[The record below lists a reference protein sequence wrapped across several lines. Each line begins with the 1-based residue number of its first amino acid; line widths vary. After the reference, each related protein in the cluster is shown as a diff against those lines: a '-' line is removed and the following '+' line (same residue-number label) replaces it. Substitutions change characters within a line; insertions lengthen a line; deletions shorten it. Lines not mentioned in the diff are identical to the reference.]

1 MDVQEIIT
9 QLKSKF
15 GDSFDVSKVT
25 SVLQG
30 LDLKNFSLSDI
41 IAKLKTDGL
50 LGNINIDS
58 VKDNVIDGLKG
69 KAGSMLGSMFGK

>member
-69 KAGSMLGSMFGK
+69 KAGSMLGGMFGK